1 MIKRIPKVKKKV
13 VAKVKKE
20 KPVTTKSNMPLIE
33 ILFNKGHKWC
43 CVCGGTNMLT
53 FSHLFKT
60 NQMKGNTRWDYDNVE
75 NGLLMCMPCH
85 TKFDGLSNSIELGN
99 PETRIGFILANLLD
113 AYAKRVAR
121 RMLWLCGGSHAQ
133 EKIHEDISNG

>member
-1 MIKRIPKVKKKV
+1 MIKPIPKVKPKEGKE
-13 VAKVKKE
+13 KKE
-20 KPVTTKSNMPLIE
+20 KVKVTKSNMPLIE

-43 CVCGGTNMLT
+43 CVCGSTTQLT

-60 NQMKGNTRWDYDNVE
+60 NHMKGNTRWDYDNVE

-85 TKFDGLSNSIELGN
+85 TKFDGLSNGVEPGN
-99 PETRIGFILANLLD
+99 PGTRIGFILENLLD

-121 RMLWLCGGSHAQ
+121 RMLWLLGGAHVQ
-133 EKIHEDISNG
+133 ERIHKDISNE